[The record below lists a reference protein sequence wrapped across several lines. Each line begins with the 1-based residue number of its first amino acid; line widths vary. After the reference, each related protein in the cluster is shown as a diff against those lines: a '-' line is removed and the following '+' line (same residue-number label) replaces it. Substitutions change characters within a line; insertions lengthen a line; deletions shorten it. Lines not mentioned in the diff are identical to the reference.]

1 MKLLIDVGNSR
12 LKWGIDTG
20 AGPRSVGA
28 VARAGRSAEALAD
41 SVAAGLGLPAAPA
54 EVRVAS
60 VAGPEA
66 TTALAQALARRF
78 GPVVRLAR
86 SEAAAAG
93 VTSGYRAP
101 GQLGVDRWLALR
113 AAFRTDARAACIV
126 AAGTACTLDLAG
138 PGGAHRGGL
147 IVPGLALMQ
156 SALHG
161 GTGDLAARA
170 AADPPAAALPAT
182 GALPLVA
189 SATGAAM
196 AAGARWALAAL
207 VRHHAAA
214 LRAEFP
220 DARLLLTGGD
230 AVALQS
236 LLPADAEYSPDLV
249 LAGLACEPFA
259 GEPGPLPAGSGG

>member
-1 MKLLIDVGNSR
+1 MKLLIDLGNSR
-12 LKWGIDTG
+12 LKWCVDGG

-28 VARAGRSAEALAD
+28 VARAGQSAAALAD
-41 SVAAGLGLPAAPA
+41 NVAAALALPAPPA

-66 TTALAQALARRF
+66 TTALALALARRF

-86 SEAAAAG
+86 SAAAAPG
-93 VTSGYRAP
+93 VTSGYRDP

-113 AAFRTDARAACIV
+113 AAFRADARAACIV

-156 SALHG
+156 AALHG
-161 GTGDLAARA
+161 GTGDLATRA
-170 AADPPAAALPAT
+170 AADPPAAALPAA

-189 SATGAAM
+189 AATGAAM
-196 AAGARWALAAL
+196 SAGARWALAAL

-230 AVALQS
+230 AAALQP
-236 LLPADAEYSPDLV
+236 LLPADVEHHPDLI

-259 GEPGPLPAGSGG
+259 GDPGPHPSGADG